1 MEDGRLKWFNC
12 KIEVATQS
20 RFNSPFLA
28 TISVFRGIDYWPLNG
43 GLTVYRVGW

>member
-28 TISVFRGIDYWPLNG
+28 SIDYWPLNG